1 MYIDPPFSP
10 PPCQRAG
17 ISAQILGR
25 STDAK
30 KKYLKRNSVE
40 YFTFI
45 SVIFYS
51 KSARKTLLKRSTQ
64 SGLILLWCNLE
75 FTIDWLQLSKSLFS
89 LVQKCS
95 LAAH

>member
-30 KKYLKRNSVE
+30 KKYLKWNSVE

-51 KSARKTLLKRSTQ
+51 KSARKTLLKRSTY
-64 SGLILLWCNLE
+64 SKRAY
-75 FTIDWLQLSKSLFS
+75 FTV
-89 LVQKCS
+89 VQFRVYYR
-95 LAAH
+95 LAPTK

>member
-30 KKYLKRNSVE
+30 KKYLKRNAVE

-51 KSARKTLLKRSTQ
+51 KSARKTLLKG
-64 SGLILLWCNLE
+64 GLKAGFFYCGPI
-75 FTIDWLQLSKSLFS
+75 
-89 LVQKCS
+89 
-95 LAAH
+95 